1 MSYLQYYT
9 GKTIIF
15 LCSIIIG
22 IPLGILTGVI
32 YFFRVALSFPLN
44 MYREGMRKFVETVAS
59 HQGDIWE
66 NHINRMEENKKFD
79 RNSN

>member
-15 LCSIIIG
+15 LCSVIIG
-22 IPLGILTGVI
+22 IPLGILLGVI
-32 YFFRVALSFPLN
+32 YFLRVALSFPLD
-44 MYREGMRKFVETVAS
+44 MYREGVRKFVETAAS
-59 HQGDIWE
+59 RQEDIWE

-79 RNSN
+79 RN

>member
-22 IPLGILTGVI
+22 IPLGILLGVI
-32 YFFRVALSFPLN
+32 YFFRVVLSFPLN
-44 MYREGMRKFVETVAS
+44 MYQEGMRKFVETAAS
-59 HQGDIWE
+59 RQGDIWE

-79 RNSN
+79 RN

>member
-15 LCSIIIG
+15 LCSVIIG
-22 IPLGILTGVI
+22 IPLGILLGVI
-32 YFFRVALSFPLN
+32 YFFRVALSFPLD
-44 MYREGMRKFVETVAS
+44 MYREGVRKFVETVTS
-59 HQGDIWE
+59 RQEDIWE

-79 RNSN
+79 RN